1 MMDGVCMKS
10 ERGGCEHSMSMW
22 CSMFV
27 FHAFSLEYR
36 GDGRSITVAATPL
49 LPLAKGERARLKS
62 GVARRMH
69 CHVRIGSIRIGNL
82 RTHLSA
88 PIESK
93 KCVGYKPQDK
103 DSRTYRVAWIRQ
115 MLPEGVL
122 KG

>member
-1 MMDGVCMKS
+1 MLSADRRSSSQIMMDGVCMKS

-62 GVARRMH
+62 GVASRMH
-69 CHVRIGSIRIGNL
+69 CHVRIYCIRIGIHTYPFVCTN
-82 RTHLSA
+82 RV
-88 PIESK
+88 K
-93 KCVGYKPQDK
+93 KCVGYKLQDK
-103 DSRTYRVAWIRQ
+103 DSRTYRVA
-115 MLPEGVL
+115 
-122 KG
+122 